1 MRLTASFLIGKKTKW
16 KQNGD
21 SGEPLKLLKEKK
33 KRKKKLNPEFYAQC
47 KLSFTNGGKIK
58 TF

>member
-47 KLSFTNGGKIK
+47 KLDRKSVV
-58 TF
+58 

>member
-33 KRKKKLNPEFYAQC
+33 KKERKNSTQNSMHSVNCLLKMEAK
-47 KLSFTNGGKIK
+47 
-58 TF
+58 

>member
-1 MRLTASFLIGKKTKW
+1 MEIVENHLNYLKK
-16 KQNGD
+16 
-21 SGEPLKLLKEKK
+21 KK

-58 TF
+58 TFQTYKI